1 MARAYMGCCACRRL
15 MALATA
21 ASAMRAAIQALS
33 QVGLYSPHSTHS
45 SCAAVCSITHFTA
58 AKHACHGGASGG
70 GTGYICSSNP
80 HSMPSAALFRL
91 TRVDQRGYGLD
102 DVRLGGVSLRMPLQ
116 DDHVRLLD
124 VLDHASVCG
133 NLFSALHVIRSYSC
147 LAT

>member
-1 MARAYMGCCACRRL
+1 MHVGCADGQGLYGLLRLQAADGTGNCSISNACSYSGL
-15 MALATA
+15 VTG
-21 ASAMRAAIQALS
+21 
-33 QVGLYSPHSTHS
+33 GLYSPHSTHS

-124 VLDHASVCG
+124 VLTMPQCVAT
-133 NLFSALHVIRSYSC
+133 FSLLC
-147 LAT
+147 M